1 MIAETAY
8 TQFPGPIYYDKG
20 EGAGVNGPHGA
31 DKGLTMPSGGDPML
45 SMHSGAFK
53 ASPGA
58 VQGLLEGRKDPTK
71 TALASFQ
78 AAANKKVKASLG
90 R

>member
-20 EGAGVNGPHGA
+20 EGAVNGPYGA
-31 DKGLTMPSGGDPML
+31 EKGVTVPGSGDPML
-45 SMHSGAFK
+45 SMYSSAFK
-53 ASPGA
+53 ANPNA
-58 VQGLLEGRKDPTK
+58 VQGLMEGRKDPSK
-71 TALASFQ
+71 LAVANFQ
-78 AAANKKVKASLG
+78 AAASKKVKASLG